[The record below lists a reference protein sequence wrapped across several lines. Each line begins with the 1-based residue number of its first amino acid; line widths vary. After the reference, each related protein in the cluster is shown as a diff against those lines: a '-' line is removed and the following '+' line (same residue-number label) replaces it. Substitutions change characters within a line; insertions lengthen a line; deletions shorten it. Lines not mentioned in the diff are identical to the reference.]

1 MLQDMLV
8 VRHIEAFGRH
18 DVEAVYLIG
27 RGGHLELVIEVHV
40 HLDVV
45 PLHVPQHT

>member
-40 HLDVV
+40 HLDMV